1 MIGELGRRSAT
12 ALLLHSALIQAVT
25 FLVRPAATYRAL
37 ELDVPGSAL
46 GLLAA
51 SYAVFPLLLA
61 VPTGGLVDRLG
72 ERRLMAIGSGV
83 VLALLPRSC
92 CSGARPSPPGHWNR
106 LPGRRGSWPAWWDSR
121 RWWPTTPPQARM
133 DSAFGYLTFAASLGQ
148 ARGRWRFP
156 WWAATQSQPGH
167 PDDRPARRV
176 HERGCFS
183 EPPSSSSAEVSGGRK
198 KAGATKVQPRGSAIS
213 LLEENAGVARA
224 LATSATVLA
233 VVGMTMVYL
242 PALGTDRGLTA
253 ATVGAMLTVRAV
265 SSRCARLLLGRVSR
279 KIGRMRSW
287 SPASLCPLPP
297 GCRGHSHAGL
307 AAVCGDGCTRAG
319 PWHRPAA
326 TMSWLSAQAPAGQRG
341 RALALR
347 LAGNRVG
354 QVICPSA
361 IGVCRGRP
369 RGSQACSS
377 RPPWWWAE
385 RWCCSAGSSSTD
397 LRVRARGAPPRQRLS
412 RRARF
417 WVADDGGSPGF
428 RGFPT

>member
-37 ELDVPGSAL
+37 ELDVPGFAL

-83 VLALLPRSC
+83 VLACSAFLLFWGS
-92 CSGARPSPPGHWNR
+92 SITALVIGTAFLGAGQ
-106 LPGRRGSWPAWWDSR
+106 LACVVGQ
-121 RWWPTTPPQARM
+121 QAVVANNAAASRM

-148 ARGRWRFP
+148 ALGP
-156 WWAATQSQPGH
+156 LAISLVGGNSIQP
-167 PDDRPARRV
+167 DTNMIFLLAVVMSAVLFLDTFLV
-176 HERGCFS
+176 
-183 EPPSSSSAEVSGGRK
+183 SAEVSGGTR
-198 KAGATKVQPRGSAIS
+198 KAGEVDGGKGSAIA
-213 LLEENAGVARA
+213 LLKTPGVARA

-233 VVGMTMVYL
+233 VVDLTMVYL

-265 SSRCARLLLGRVSR
+265 FSMVSRLLLGRVSR
-279 KIGRMRSW
+279 RIGRMRLLVT
-287 SPASLCPLPP
+287 SLAL
-297 GCRGHSHAGL
+297 STAAL
-307 AAVCGDGCTRAG
+307 AAAAI
-319 PWHRPAA
+319 PMPAWLLFVVMA
-326 TMSWLSAQAPAGQRG
+326 VLGLGLGIGQPLTMSWLSSQAPAGQRG

-354 QVICPSA
+354 QVVLPSA
-361 IGVCRGRP
+361 IGVVAAGL
-369 RGSQACSS
+369 GA
-377 RPPWWWAE
+377 AGVFLA
-385 RWCCSAGSSSTD
+385 SA
-397 LRVRARGAPPRQRLS
+397 V
-412 RRARF
+412 
-417 WVADDGGSPGF
+417 VVGGSMVLL
-428 RGFPT
+428 RGVKLD

>member
-37 ELDVPGSAL
+37 ELDVPGFAL

-83 VLALLPRSC
+83 VLACSAFLLFWGS
-92 CSGARPSPPGHWNR
+92 SITALVIGTAFLGAGQ
-106 LPGRRGSWPAWWDSR
+106 LACVVGQ
-121 RWWPTTPPQARM
+121 QAVVANNAAASRM

-148 ARGRWRFP
+148 ALGPLAISLVGGNSVQPDTRMIFLL
-156 WWAATQSQPGH
+156 AACMSAALFATTFM
-167 PDDRPARRV
+167 V
-176 HERGCFS
+176 
-183 EPPSSSSAEVSGGRK
+183 SAEVSGGRK
-198 KAGATKVQPRGSAIS
+198 KAGDAGAAKGSAIS
-213 LLEENAGVARA
+213 LLKTPGVARA

-233 VVGMTMVYL
+233 VVDLTMVYL

-265 SSRCARLLLGRVSR
+265 FSMVSRLLLGRVSR
-279 KIGRMRSW
+279 RIGRMRLLVT
-287 SPASLCPLPP
+287 SLAL
-297 GCRGHSHAGL
+297 STAAL
-307 AAVCGDGCTRAG
+307 AAAAI
-319 PWHRPAA
+319 PMPAWLLFVVMA
-326 TMSWLSAQAPAGQRG
+326 VLGLGLGIGQPLTMSWLSAQAPAGQRG

-354 QVICPSA
+354 QVVLPSA
-361 IGVCRGRP
+361 IGVVAAGLGAAGVFLASAVVVGGTMVLLRGVKL
-369 RGSQACSS
+369 
-377 RPPWWWAE
+377 
-385 RWCCSAGSSSTD
+385 D
-397 LRVRARGAPPRQRLS
+397 
-412 RRARF
+412 
-417 WVADDGGSPGF
+417 
-428 RGFPT
+428 